1 MRREQSSLGTAFEL
15 VYYHEQLFDLTG
27 LEIYIKLQAMKREK
41 SANSLPYLLLI
52 YKKSNRMRQILVIPI
67 NNRH

>member
-15 VYYHEQLFDLTG
+15 VDYQAQLFDLTVVY
-27 LEIYIKLQAMKREK
+27 IYIKLQEMKREK

-52 YKKSNRMRQILVIPI
+52 YKKAIKCDRY
-67 NNRH
+67 

>member
-27 LEIYIKLQAMKREK
+27 LEICIKLQEMKREK
-41 SANSLPYLLLI
+41 SAKSLPYLLLT
-52 YKKSNRMRQILVIPI
+52 YKKAIECDRY
-67 NNRH
+67 